1 MRLLIHHFYFTTII
15 FLVFCGALCSCSD
28 DPVDSHWLSIET
40 GHTLSITS
48 GKDNNIWVGTMV
60 GTLLQINN
68 TSRNYWDHINTN
80 GAIGSYS
87 FIRAGATDS
96 SGNLWFT
103 SDSGIVSKVDNIW
116 MNYAG
121 KDTIC
126 SLGGNSHNSIKFDS
140 KNSLWAA
147 GSCLVKFDGKI
158 WSTYNSENTSGK
170 IPGTGLNN
178 IDIDQVDNV
187 WFSCSDKGAVSFD
200 GNSWHNYNYTNT
212 GGGLASNTING
223 IAHDNDNNI
232 WFATDSGLCK
242 YDHEKWEL
250 YSPSTTN
257 NVMKSSKIYS
267 VVVDKNNTVWVGGY
281 KAIYRISQGS
291 ITEVFSDDP
300 KILIGDDPYTI
311 IVDDQNNKWFGFYDK
326 EYILRYSDD

>member
-1 MRLLIHHFYFTTII
+1 MRLVIHHSYFTTLL
-15 FLVFCGALCSCSD
+15 FVVFCGLCSCSE

-60 GTLLQINN
+60 GNLLQINN
-68 TSRNYWDHINTN
+68 ANTNYWDHINTN

-87 FIRAGATDS
+87 SIWAGTTDS
-96 SGNLWFT
+96 SGNVWFT
-103 SDSGIVSKVDNIW
+103 SDSGIVSKVDDIW
-116 MNYAG
+116 TNYANT
-121 KDTIC
+121 DTVC
-126 SLGGNSHNSIKFDS
+126 GLGRNRHLSIKFDS

-158 WSTYNSENTSGK
+158 WNTYNSENTSGK
-170 IPGTGLNN
+170 IPGTGLGT
-178 IDIDQVDNV
+178 IDIDQLDNV
-187 WFSCSDKGAVSFD
+187 WFSCSDNGVVSFD

-223 IAHDNDNNI
+223 IAHDRDNNI

-242 YDHEKWEL
+242 YDHIKWEV
-250 YSPSTTN
+250 YSPITTN
-257 NVMKSSKIYS
+257 NVIKSGKIYS
-267 VVVDKNNTVWVGGY
+267 VAVDKNNTVWVGGY
-281 KAIYRISQGS
+281 KSIYKISQGK
-291 ITEVFSDDP
+291 ITEVYSDDP

-311 IVDDQNNKWFGFYDK
+311 IVDGQNNKWFGFYDK